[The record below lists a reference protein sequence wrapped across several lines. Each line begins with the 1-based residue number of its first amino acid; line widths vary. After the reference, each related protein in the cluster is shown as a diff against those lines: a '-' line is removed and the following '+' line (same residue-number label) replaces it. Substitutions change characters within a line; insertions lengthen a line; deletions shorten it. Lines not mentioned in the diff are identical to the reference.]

1 MELRLQRVN
10 PEEEA
15 YPRRL
20 RELGPKGRPPPLYIL
35 GQESLLNP
43 KQALAVIGSRN
54 ADPQA
59 LQLAW
64 EAGYYFADNGYAVV
78 SGLARGVDLEATLG
92 ALEVGQAV
100 AVVPYGL
107 ESLEAR
113 RALKRFG
120 PYLEGKL
127 VLVSELEPQVPWQAR
142 FAMMRNRLV
151 VSLADAVLV
160 AQTGLKETE
169 RDGRKVK
176 SGTWDAVE
184 KARQLGR
191 PVFVLDLP
199 LEGNQALILA
209 GLAEPLPPG
218 REGFYRLED
227 RLFSGKEREKKP
239 QAEVI
244 QPPLFLD

>member
-1 MELRLQRVN
+1 MRRVN
-10 PEEEA
+10 PEDEA

-20 RELGPKGRPPPLYIL
+20 LEGGTQAQPPSLYVLGE
-35 GQESLLNP
+35 ESLLNP
-43 KQALAVIGSRN
+43 RRALAIVGSRH

-59 LQLAW
+59 LKLAR
-64 EAGYYFADNGYAVV
+64 EAGRHFAQNGYAVV

-107 ESLEAR
+107 ESPEAR
-113 RALKRFG
+113 RALRQLG
-120 PYLEGKL
+120 EYLEGRL
-127 VLVSELEPQVPWQAR
+127 LLVSELEPKVPWQAR

-151 VSLADAVLV
+151 VGLADAVLV

-169 RDGRKVK
+169 REGRRVK

-184 KARQLGR
+184 KARKMGR

-199 LEGNQALILA
+199 LEGNQALIQA
-209 GLAEPLPPG
+209 GLAEPIPAG
-218 REGFYRLED
+218 VEGFYRLED
-227 RLFSGKEREKKP
+227 RLHQGETDGERKP
-239 QAEVI
+239 I
-244 QPPLFLD
+244 QPPLFPT